1 MKSQNPWWKGKH
13 GEWYVVAQMGLFFM
27 VFFGPLYWWGWPT
40 WPSPA
45 SILAA
50 VVGSVILLSGSL
62 LFISGI
68 LRLGA
73 NLTALPYPKP
83 ESTLIVTGP
92 YRIVR
97 HPMYSGAILA
107 AFGWALLI
115 HSWLAIVIALV
126 LFILFDLKSRRE
138 EAWLKEK
145 FPDYVAYQQRV
156 RKLVPLIY

>member
-27 VFFGPLYWWGWPT
+27 VFFGPLYWLGWPT

-45 SILAA
+45 SKLAA

-62 LFISGI
+62 LFLSGI

-73 NLTALPYPKP
+73 NLSALPYPKS
-83 ESTLIVTGP
+83 ESMLVETGP

-97 HPMYSGAILA
+97 HPMYSGAIWIA
-107 AFGWALLI
+107 VGWALVI
-115 HSWLAIVIALV
+115 HSWLAVGTAVVI
-126 LFILFDLKSRRE
+126 FFFFDLKSRRE

-145 FPDYVAYQQRV
+145 FSGYAAYQQRV
-156 RKLVPLIY
+156 HKLVPFIY

>member
-1 MKSQNPWWKGKH
+1 MKSQNPWWKGKR

-27 VFFGPLYWWGWPT
+27 VFFGPLYWLGWPT
-40 WPSPA
+40 WSSPA
-45 SILAA
+45 SKLAA

-73 NLTALPYPKP
+73 NLTALPYPKS

-92 YRIVR
+92 YQIVR

-115 HSWLAIVIALV
+115 QSWLAIVIALV

-156 RKLVPLIY
+156 RKLVPLFY

>member
-1 MKSQNPWWKGKH
+1 MKSQNPWWKGEH
-13 GEWYVVAQMGLFFM
+13 GEWYVVAQMGLFLIII
-27 VFFGPLYWWGWPT
+27 FGPRPWLGWSG

-45 SILAA
+45 SKLAL
-50 VVGSVILLSGSL
+50 VVGSACLLSGSL

-73 NLTALPYPKP
+73 NLTALPYPKS

-92 YRIVR
+92 YQIVR